1 MTLYQYSG
9 SGSLNESSEVNKNRS
24 FSYNRSS
31 VYLYVTE
38 DFGGIGIPP
47 QPNGFSNNSIDFS
60 QTTHTFDEIV
70 VYEEVD
76 IDDYGNLT
84 TPTSETD
91 DYGPIAG
98 FGSTETLYP
107 FGGLTLSGSAITQ
120 PNYRLYISGSAT
132 TKLSLNL
139 GSLGG
144 TLFTLVDHSEKIS
157 YSYNLSSVKVF
168 SSDDYGGVTLTSTSS
183 EDYGILTE
191 SPGGGQED
199 YEFISGSTAFE
210 TIYPFGKLTL
220 NGSAITQSNYR
231 LYLSGSSQSKLLKNY
246 QTSGSLFSF
255 GEKLESVTYDY
266 NIESIETSYP
276 FGNIQIYGVG
286 DVSFEGNYI
295 TSGLF
300 NISGS
305 ATDAYSAQTPE
316 NTQPFTISGS
326 ASSSDVD
333 VYVGIGTLFSVGE
346 KVESVT
352 YDYNIDSINPNPPE
366 DFGLVSVASTETS
379 DWGLI
384 VSTVDDGIDNYGL
397 LIGNPF
403 TTLPF
408 GTITLSGYSLLSFQK
423 GPFIPSG
430 SIVFSGFGGVES
442 FTAQTP
448 DNTQLFQISGTSL
461 EKDVDSYVGLGTIFL
476 SDQSTVVEIDS
487 YNGSGSIIISGSA
500 IEKDVD
506 SYVGLGTIFLSD
518 QSIPVEIDS
527 YTGSGSIFISGTSV
541 EKDIDSY
548 VGIGTLV
555 ISSSVIESELETY
568 VGLGTLSISG
578 IATERVTFN
587 PPENTQLF
595 QISGTAVEKDVDSYS
610 GLGTIFISGELRH
623 PNIDYTPHYGIEKN
637 IGIGTTG
644 IQLYGTA
651 FEAYSS
657 QTPENTQLFQISGI
671 ATERVTFNPPENTQ
685 LFTISGAYNNLKSR
699 KSYVG
704 TGGTITISAALVE
717 KDVDSYVGLGTIFLS
732 GVVNDSAQ
740 RITRGTGSIFING
753 LGTESRTIF
762 IPTSG
767 IGTGFIGG
775 TISIFNEVT
784 RYYSP
789 IYPKNSGIIG
799 SGIGTIRINDDKG
812 LTITRAVL
820 PYFAR
825 GTIVLSGVGDESFSI
840 TNYDGSGL
848 ITLSGISSNREIAV
862 YTEVGSG
869 LITFTSQTLVES
881 NVDAYSGSGS
891 IIISGTSD
899 NRKTNNYR
907 GTGSITFL
915 SGASESLTSQ
925 TPENTQLFN
934 ISGSAA
940 EVYSAQTPET
950 EVLYQFNGNLVESRT
965 YGYEGSGQATFGS
978 AAVTIFEPR
987 VFGVGLFKFTTHL
1000 SDNLYD
1006 TCDSL
1011 DITCDYQDS
1020 ALVKFVANP
1029 SETTILF
1036 NLSGSALTK
1045 EIQVYTS
1052 SGSGIVGIS
1061 GSSVLKKTKSFVGIG
1076 TLSITSTTVEK
1087 DIDSYVGS
1095 GSITILS
1102 GSAKSRVSVPQ
1113 KSTILLSIS
1122 GTSSTKV
1129 SKLKRYSGIGTAY
1142 FNGSASTKKLS
1153 RPSYSGIGTILL
1165 SGQLVYPNIKYI
1177 PAPKGA
1183 GVISING
1190 SGLEQVGRR
1199 YLSVIQPL
1207 FFFSGGFES
1216 FSGTGYI
1223 GIGTIYIQSTSAS
1236 TINNPFQIQRVY
1248 VTII

>member
-9 SGSLNESSEVNKNRS
+9 SGSLNEFSSSSNNKTV
-24 FSYNRSS
+24 SYNLSS
-31 VYLYVTE
+31 VYLYTTE
-38 DFGGIGIPP
+38 DFGNVFEL
-47 QPNGFSNNSIDFS
+47 QPNGFSNNTIDFS
-60 QTTHTFDEIV
+60 QTTHTFDEIGL
-70 VYEEVD
+70 EEL
-76 IDDYGNLT
+76 IFNDYGDLSVA
-84 TPTSETD
+84 SETE
-91 DYGPIAG
+91 DYGPISG

-107 FGGLTLSGSAITQ
+107 FGNLTLSGSALTQPNYRLYFSGSAIEKFVHSPDNLSGSLFGFGEKIENRSYDYNLESVFDDSDDYGSVTNISGFIDDYETINQPGLLLEYGLITEPITGGIVLPFGTITLSGSAITQ
-120 PNYRLYISGSAT
+120 PNYRLYFSGSAIE
-132 TKLSLNL
+132 KFVHHPNNLS
-139 GSLGG
+139 G
-144 TLFTLVDHSEKIS
+144 TLFGFGQKIESITFDYNETSISENIVDYGLIT
-157 YSYNLSSVKVF
+157 NIVNGL
-168 SSDDYGGVTLTSTSS
+168 DDYGNLS
-183 EDYGILTE
+183 E
-191 SPGGGQED
+191 S
-199 YEFISGSTAFE
+199 SGSSAFDNYGLISDPTPTE
-210 TIYPFGKLTL
+210 TFTYPFGTL
-220 NGSAITQSNYR
+220 SF
-231 LYLSGSSQSKLLKNY
+231 SGSSSQLFVKGPYSP
-246 QTSGSLFSF
+246 SGSIFVF
-255 GEKLESVTYDY
+255 
-266 NIESIETSYP
+266 
-276 FGNIQIYGVG
+276 
-286 DVSFEGNYI
+286 
-295 TSGLF
+295 
-300 NISGS
+300 SGS
-305 ATDAYSAQTPE
+305 AYTESFTADTPE
-316 NTQPFTISGS
+316 NTQLFTISGS
-326 ASSSDVD
+326 ALLSDVE

-366 DFGLVSVASTETS
+366 DFGLISVASTETS
-379 DWGLI
+379 NWGLI
-384 VSTVDDGIDNYGL
+384 TSAIDDGIDNYGL
-397 LIGNPF
+397 LVGNPF
-403 TTLPF
+403 TSTPF
-408 GTITLSGYSLLSFQK
+408 GSLF
-423 GPFIPSG
+423 
-430 SIVFSGFGGVES
+430 
-442 FTAQTP
+442 
-448 DNTQLFQISGTSL
+448 ISGTSL
-461 EKDVDSYVGLGTIFL
+461 EKDVDSYVGLGTISI

-487 YNGSGSIIISGSA
+487 YSGSGSIIISGSG

-506 SYVGLGTIFLSD
+506 SYVGLGTISLD
-518 QSIPVEIDS
+518 REGVVVPGLIAR
-527 YTGSGSIFISGTSV
+527 TIS
-541 EKDIDSY
+541 
-548 VGIGTLV
+548 
-555 ISSSVIESELETY
+555 Y
-568 VGLGTLSISG
+568 VGLGTVFTSG
-578 IATERVTFN
+578 TAIEKFSADT
-587 PPENTQLF
+587 PDNTQLF
-595 QISGTAVEKDVDSYS
+595 TLSGTAVEKEVDSYI
-610 GLGTIFISGELRH
+610 GFGTLIISGELLH

-644 IQLYGTA
+644 IQLYGAA
-651 FEAYSS
+651 FDAYSA

-671 ATERVTFNPPENTQ
+671 ATERVTFNPPENIQ

-740 RITRGTGSIFING
+740 RIARGAGSIFING
-753 LGTESRTIF
+753 LGTESKTIF

-825 GTIVLSGVGDESFSI
+825 GTIVLSGIGAESFSI
-840 TNYDGSGL
+840 TNYDGGGL
-848 ITLSGISSNREIAV
+848 TTLSGISSTREIAV
-862 YTEVGSG
+862 YTAVGSG

-891 IIISGTSD
+891 IIISGASD
-899 NRKTNNYR
+899 DRKTNNYR

-915 SGASESLTSQ
+915 SGASESLVAQ
-925 TPENTQLFN
+925 TPENTQLFT

-940 EVYSAQTPET
+940 DAYSAQTPET
-950 EVLYQFNGNLVESRT
+950 EVLYQFSGNLIESRT
-965 YGYEGSGQATFGS
+965 YGYEGSGQATFSS
-978 AAVTIFEPR
+978 AAIPIFRPR
-987 VFGVGLFKFTTHL
+987 VFGVGLFRFTTHL

-1006 TCDSL
+1006 TCDSV
-1011 DITCDYQDS
+1011 DVTSDYLDS
-1020 ALVKFVANP
+1020 AFVKFVANP

-1045 EIQVYTS
+1045 EIQVYAS

-1076 TLSITSTTVEK
+1076 TISITSTTVEK

-1129 SKLKRYSGIGTAY
+1129 SKLKRYVGVGTAY
-1142 FNGSASTKKLS
+1142 FSGSSSTKVLS
-1153 RPSYSGIGTILL
+1153 RPSYSGIGTIFL
-1165 SGQLVYPNIKYI
+1165 SGELVYPNIKYI
-1177 PAPKGA
+1177 PTPKGA
-1183 GVISING
+1183 GVINISG
-1190 SGLEQVGRR
+1190 SGIEKLGRK
-1199 YLSVIQPL
+1199 YLPVIQPL

-1216 FSGTGYI
+1216 FSETGYI
-1223 GIGTIYIQSTSAS
+1223 GIGTIYIQPTSSS
-1236 TINNPFQIQRVY
+1236 TINNPYQIPRVY